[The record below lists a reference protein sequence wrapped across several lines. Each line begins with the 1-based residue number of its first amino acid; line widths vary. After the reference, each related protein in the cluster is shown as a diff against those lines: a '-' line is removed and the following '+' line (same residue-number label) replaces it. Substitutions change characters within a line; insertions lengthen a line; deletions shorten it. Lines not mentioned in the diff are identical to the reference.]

1 MRTEHASLMQ
11 ANSIQQQATAAQGLP
26 KVAVLGKLN
35 LSAESFL
42 PSMSDDLPNI
52 THTLARGCISAC
64 FFIAGA
70 AGGIG
75 QPLSM
80 LLKM

>member
-1 MRTEHASLMQ
+1 MFIQ
-11 ANSIQQQATAAQGLP
+11 ANTIQQQETAAQGLP
-26 KVAVLGKLN
+26 KVAVLGKFCFAAVAYVVLI
-35 LSAESFL
+35 EIFW
-42 PSMSDDLPNI
+42 PSVSLDLP
-52 THTLARGCISAC
+52 TVQISLS
-64 FFIAGA
+64 FVAGA